1 MLTVDFKPI
10 NVKNYEMKNGS
21 VYNAIGYNTHYSFE
35 FLKVATGCDDDVQ
48 IQELFLHLKEEKGG
62 IVGLVDYLIDEC
74 DAGGFFPNLTGAE
87 VKKIAKAQLERQKKM
102 SLLSE
107 EEKAKEAAKL
117 VMAQISGLKNG
128 KK

>member
-10 NVKNYEMKNGS
+10 NVKNYEMKNQS
-21 VYNAIGYNTHYSFE
+21 IYNTIGYSTYLAFE
-35 FLKVATGCDDDVQ
+35 FLKVATGCDDDKQ
-48 IQELFLHLKEEKGG
+48 IEELFCKLKKEKGG

-74 DAGGFFPNLTGAE
+74 EAGGFFPSLTGAE
-87 VKKIAKAQLERQKKM
+87 VKQIAKNQVEKQRHL

-117 VMAQISGLKNG
+117 VMAQLSGIKNG
-128 KK
+128 TK